1 MNFKNTTVELRV
13 AFCLQ
18 ALRKAWC
25 KMQKSKQKKVR
36 RKTLIFSTGLGA
48 SSLLWRL
55 HMLILRTDSKQI
67 QNCRA
72 SPCLFQ
78 GNNIFKI
85 FEGAGGF
92 QSLSIQRATAKLP
105 WAHECGLGFLRI
117 PQPRCAQLAAG
128 AEQPPTL
135 QVSGP
140 VHQTWQPQEPP
151 EETLSPFQRIKLPV
165 ALQK

>member
-13 AFCLQ
+13 GFYLQ

-36 RKTLIFSTGLGA
+36 RKTLIFSTCLGA

-105 WAHECGLGFLRI
+105 WAHECGLSFLRT
-117 PQPRCAQLAAG
+117 PSPDVHSWLQGLGSHLPYRCQALFIK
-128 AEQPPTL
+128 PDRHRN
-135 QVSGP
+135 
-140 VHQTWQPQEPP
+140 HQRRHW
-151 EETLSPFQRIKLPV
+151 
-165 ALQK
+165 ALFKE